1 MKTLEQELLQSISKL
16 SEYNLETL
24 VGMSK
29 SIYPKWHSDNPGR
42 IVYSLSEAVQK
53 TAKAMITRQVA
64 EENYS

>member
-1 MKTLEQELLQSISKL
+1 MKTLEQELLQSLSKL
-16 SEYNLETL
+16 SEDNLETL
-24 VGMSK
+24 VCMSK
-29 SIYPKWHSDNPGR
+29 SIHPKWHSDNSHR

>member
-29 SIYPKWHSDNPGR
+29 SIHPKWHSDNPGR

>member
-1 MKTLEQELLQSISKL
+1 MKTLEQELLQSLSKL
-16 SEYNLETL
+16 TTGNLDTL

-29 SIYPKWHSDNPGR
+29 SQNPKWHSDNPAR

-53 TAKAMITRQVA
+53 TAKAMITKQIA

>member
-29 SIYPKWHSDNPGR
+29 GIYPKWHSDNPGR

-64 EENYS
+64 QENYS